1 MKDTAATMTAHRA
14 KYRVLGTNDDA
25 SSCCC
30 CGREGLKRVV
40 WLQPMNEHGEDDGAP
55 VHFGTMCA
63 AKASGWG
70 YSSRSDSE
78 RRILREEA
86 ASVKHYR
93 ELVTAAIKRLV
104 QSGNVA
110 QTRVAFSFDWKR
122 ATWNYGYIYTLP
134 GDPIVAMSAPE
145 VQQSEIKSAKAR
157 LREKYPLLE
166 ALDRNLTVFE
176 MRQRLGATDGR

>member
-1 MKDTAATMTAHRA
+1 MKQPTPTLTEHRA
-14 KYRVLGTNDDA
+14 KYRVLGTNDEA

-40 WLQPMNEHGEDDGAP
+40 WLQPLNEHGDDDGVP

-70 YSSRSDSE
+70 YSSRDDAA

-86 ASVKHYR
+86 VSVKHYR
-93 ELVTAAIKRLV
+93 ELASSAIKGLV
-104 QSGNVA
+104 QAGAVV
-110 QTRVAFSFDWKR
+110 QTRAAFNFDWKPG
-122 ATWNYGYIYTLP
+122 TWSYGYIYTLP
-134 GDPIVAMSAPE
+134 GDPIIRLATPE
-145 VQQSEIKSAKAR
+145 AQQAEIRAAKAR
-157 LREKYPLLE
+157 LREKYPLFD

-176 MRQRLGATDGR
+176 MRQRLATT

>member
-1 MKDTAATMTAHRA
+1 MIGHRA

-40 WLQPMNEHGEDDGAP
+40 WLQPLTEQGEDDGVP

-70 YSSRSDSE
+70 YSSRDDAA
-78 RRILREEA
+78 RRIAREEA
-86 ASVKHYR
+86 AAVKHYR
-93 ELVTAAIKRLV
+93 ELCSAAMKSLV
-104 QSGNVA
+104 RSGAVA
-110 QTRVAFSFDWKR
+110 QSRVAFGFDIKL
-122 ATWNYGYIYTLP
+122 AVWNYGYIYTLP
-134 GDPIVAMSAPE
+134 GDSIVNMADPFT
-145 VQQSEIKSAKAR
+145 QRDEIKAAKAR
-157 LREKYPLLE
+157 LRAKYQVFD

-176 MRQRLGATDGR
+176 MRTVLSA